1 MAEPLRL
8 YGLKALITHAVGGI
22 GEASART
29 LVKHGAK
36 VLAVDTINSG
46 VEQHFKSVKG
56 IEGQSAV
63 LNDATRMPAL
73 IEEAVERLGGLDILI
88 NDFLPQMDVPLAD
101 GDEKSAAL
109 IEFRSALIMSI
120 CRSALPHL
128 KKSPAGRIIT
138 IGFLRSVFS
147 KDGASSFAASEQD
160 LAALTKALAL
170 ESGSFGITVNYVQP
184 GAIMTPASRDVF
196 KKDMALRDF
205 CIADSAAGR
214 LGEPVDVAKVV
225 LFLASADAAFV
236 SGTGVV
242 VDGGSSSS

>member
-36 VLAVDTINSG
+36 VLAVDTTNSG

-56 IEGQSAV
+56 IEGHPAV
-63 LNDATRMPAL
+63 LNDAARMPAL
-73 IEEAVERLGGLDILI
+73 VEEAVERLGGVDILI
-88 NDFLPQMDVPLAD
+88 NDFPPQMEVPLAD
-101 GDEKSAAL
+101 GDEKTTAL
-109 IEFRSALIMSI
+109 IEFRSALVMSL

-147 KDGASSFAASEQD
+147 AEGASSFEASEQD
-160 LAALTKALAL
+160 LAALTKALA
-170 ESGSFGITVNYVQP
+170 EETGSFGITVNYVQP

-205 CIADSAAGR
+205 CIASSAAHR

-225 LFLASADAAFV
+225 LFLASDDAAFV

-242 VDGGSSSS
+242 VDGGSSGS